1 MPSSPASHC
10 GTGISEHHQGDSIP
24 PRRST
29 QPHPQRSHCPG
40 KMGTDEIINSPLLND
55 NYPLPPTL
63 APSTHIHPPHAHL
76 LPKLSNSEKKPGPG
90 TTNATVFKWS
100 HSTLEPV
107 IYRKRCRGGY
117 QSCGPGIEGSTHS
130 CQDILLT
137 WPRSHKSQVQ
147 DPGVIK
153 DIPFSGMHNL

>member
-10 GTGISEHHQGDSIP
+10 GTGVSEHHQGDSIP

-40 KMGTDEIINSPLLND
+40 KMGTEEIINSPLLND
-55 NYPLPPTL
+55 NYPLPP
-63 APSTHIHPPHAHL
+63 PTHTPHPHAHL
-76 LPKLSNSEKKPGPG
+76 LPKLSNSEKKPEE

-100 HSTLEPV
+100 HLSLEPV
-107 IYRKRCRGGY
+107 IYRKRWVGGY
-117 QSCGPGIEGSTHS
+117 QSCGPGMEGSTHS
-130 CQDILLT
+130 CQDIPLM
-137 WPRSHKSQVQ
+137 WPRSHKSQFQ

-153 DIPFSGMHNL
+153 DIPFSGMHYL